1 MEEVRFE
8 KTAFLVKDDSIP
20 DYYSEFMSWLRSE
33 GFRCGVQKKN
43 WGCSWIFVS
52 ITNKM
57 VLHQELCRVPGEVEG
72 PSCGEEAVL
81 AVVSFCWCVRREGE
95 VEETSAPSH
104 SRGRYVFRAHRR
116 RGRLS

>member
-57 VLHQELCRVPGEVEG
+57 FAFGMPGIKVVQPVGDHAITIHEFKMIYEIFKKYEG
-72 PSCGEEAVL
+72 LDPLVFESIEEAQK
-81 AVVSFCWCVRREGE
+81 
-95 VEETSAPSH
+95 EE
-104 SRGRYVFRAHRR
+104 
-116 RGRLS
+116 